1 MPTQPSSSATAR
13 SPSSTFPGSSRS
25 WTASRPARASSRSAS
40 SRPRSRSSQLPQR
53 RRAAA
58 TSSSPARALTDG
70 HLLVA
75 HTNDLYAE
83 DEDDVVAV
91 EWRVPG
97 EPVVFTLGIG
107 PWISVGWNDAG
118 LSVTGNELTPN
129 DERVGIPRLLQM
141 RDALTRRTLADAV
154 EAVLHPARASSY
166 NWVFAHPAEGVLNVE
181 GSADELRRRP
191 PRRRRDPRAHEPLR
205 QRGHAE
211 VRELR
216 PRRRLVPPPR
226 ARPRARAG
234 RAVHGRHASRR
245 PSPTTRTRQTPSAG
259 TATPPR
265 T

>member
-1 MPTQPSSSATAR
+1 MPTQSSSSATAQ

-25 WTASRPARASSRSAS
+25 WTAWPPARASSRSAS

-58 TSSSPARALTDG
+58 TSSSPARALPTVTC
-70 HLLVA
+70 LSRTPTTSTPRTSTTSSPL
-75 HTNDLYAE
+75 
-83 DEDDVVAV
+83 

-107 PWISVGWNDAG
+107 PWISVGWNEAG
-118 LSVTGNELTPN
+118 LSITGNELTPN
-129 DERVGIPRLLQM
+129 DERVGIPAAAPDARRPHPPHPRGRRRGRAAPGARLVLQLGL
-141 RDALTRRTLADAV
+141 RPSGGGRAERRGLR
-154 EAVLHPARASSY
+154 H
-166 NWVFAHPAEGVLNVE
+166 
-181 GSADELRRRP
+181 ELRRRP
-191 PRRRRDPRAHEPLR
+191 PRRRRDPRAYEPLR

-216 PRRRLVPPPR
+216 TTSPAR
-226 ARPRARAG
+226 ASASSARASSGRAG
-234 RAVHGRHASRR
+234 RSRSTRSAR
-245 PSPTTRTRQTPSAG
+245 PSPTMKTRQTPSAG